1 MLKTLKI
8 TGIIAAALAVLF
20 LVFSAVLGARG
31 NDDIENFLD
40 SPNAVENFKK
50 AHGNNQKKA
59 QDQISP
65 LVKQAQKFASILNP
79 PAKPR
84 KTTSVRKTGTP
95 ATPARPKTVS
105 AKFKLIGTSFYP
117 DNPEM
122 SLALI
127 DEPGKG
133 FRWVRQSGKVGHLI
147 IQQIKDG
154 LVVVKDNQ
162 RTFEMTPQRQ
172 PKKSLIRNPLLPSS
186 KTPTSTPQKSLRNL
200 PMPPQRRRSPIK
212 TKPSADDEEIA
223 LIEQYM
229 HKLHLTGQQTK
240 SQADWERLVE
250 ENAEMAEK
258 MFAELEAVAID
269 SNEAQRLASLGK
281 NLENIT
287 QDPNQTEEPK
297 VQTPDDTQPSSQE

>member
-8 TGIIAAALAVLF
+8 TGIIAAALAVVF
-20 LVFSAVLGARG
+20 LVFSAVFGARG
-31 NDDIENFLD
+31 NDNIENFLN
-40 SPNAVENFKK
+40 SPGAVENFKK
-50 AHGNNQKKA
+50 ARGNKQKKS
-59 QDQISP
+59 QDQSSP
-65 LVKQAQKFASILNP
+65 LVKQAQKFALFLNP
-79 PAKPR
+79 PVKPKR
-84 KTTSVRKTGTP
+84 TASVRKTGTP

-133 FRWVRQSGKVGHLI
+133 FQWVRQSGKVGHLI

-154 LVVVKDNQ
+154 LVVVKDGQ
-162 RTFEMTPQRQ
+162 RTFEMTPQRK

-186 KTPTSTPQKSLRNL
+186 TPTDLPPESLRNL
-200 PMPPQRRRSPIK
+200 PMLPQRRRTPRK
-212 TKPSADDEEIA
+212 TKPPADDEEMD

-229 HKLHLTGQQTK
+229 RKLRLTGQQTK
-240 SQADWERLVE
+240 SQADWERLAE

-258 MFAELEAVAID
+258 MFAELEAMAID
-269 SNEAQRLASLGK
+269 SDEAQRLTSLGK
-281 NLENIT
+281 NLENVA
-287 QDPNQTEEPK
+287 QDPNQTENPK
-297 VQTPDDTQPSSQE
+297 VQTPDDTQPPSQE

>member
-20 LVFSAVLGARG
+20 FVFSAVFGARG
-31 NDDIENFLD
+31 DDDIENYLN
-40 SPNAVENFKK
+40 SPGAVENFKK
-50 AHGNNQKKA
+50 AHGNKQKKA
-59 QDQISP
+59 RDQTSP
-65 LVKQAQKFASILNP
+65 LVKQAQKFALFLNP
-79 PAKPR
+79 PVKPR
-84 KTTSVRKTGTP
+84 RTAPVRKTGTP
-95 ATPARPKTVS
+95 STPARPKTVS

-186 KTPTSTPQKSLRNL
+186 TPKNFPPKSLRNL
-200 PMPPQRRRSPIK
+200 PMTPQRRRTPRK
-212 TKPSADDEEIA
+212 TKLPYDNKKSEIYDPDKIA
-223 LIEQYM
+223 AMTPQEQ
-229 HKLHLTGQQTK
+229 
-240 SQADWERLVE
+240 
-250 ENAEMAEK
+250 AELAEK
-258 MFAELEAVAID
+258 MFAELQALAID
-269 SNEAQRLASLGK
+269 SDEAQRLTSLGK
-281 NLENIT
+281 NLENLT
-287 QDPNQTEEPK
+287 QDPNQTEDPK
-297 VQTPDDTQPSSQE
+297 VQTPNDTQPPSQE